1 MRIGIDARLYS
12 PRFGGVGRY
21 VQELIDHLARIDQE
35 NEYILFFNEEDYSQY
50 LAPNARFS
58 KRRITA
64 KKGTLQEQTSFVKD
78 LHREQLDM
86 MHFTNFDVPVLYKK
100 PSIVT
105 IHDLSLIK
113 YPGNPGFLQKMQQNM
128 MLKNVM
134 TNARRIITVS
144 QVIKEEAIKL
154 VGAPV
159 DRIRIIN
166 KAVSEQ
172 FLTESVDKKLLDSLK
187 IRLGIEKPY
196 VLTVSFWHQQSNLIN
211 LIKAYNL
218 FRNRYNTDNQ
228 LVIVGRPNEQ
238 EDAVRQTITELGL
251 GNHVI
256 LTGFVDDRDLPL
268 IYKGAHMYIH
278 PALDEGFGMSVLEA
292 MASEVPVAC
301 SNAGALA
308 EICGADNAIFF
319 EPQDITNIAEAF
331 HHVFDDEH
339 VAAALKKKGLEQV
352 KKYSWQD
359 TAEKTL
365 ALYKEVAQELPA
377 QTSNGGGVVQ
387 GVTGMAGSMTKSM
400 AEAAGKVTKSVGET
414 AGKLEEQGKE
424 ALGKETKKE

>member
-12 PRFGGVGRY
+12 PRFGGIGRY
-21 VQELIDHLARIDQE
+21 VQELIDHLARIDQD

-58 KRRITA
+58 KRRVTA
-64 KKGTLQEQTSFVKD
+64 KKNTLQEQTLFVKD
-78 LHREQLDM
+78 LNREQLDM

-100 PSIVT
+100 PCIVT

-113 YPGNPGFLQKMQQNM
+113 YPNTNQGFLQRMQQNM
-128 MLKNVM
+128 MLNNIM
-134 TNARRIITVS
+134 ANARRLITVS

-166 KAVSEQ
+166 EAVSEQ
-172 FLTESVDKKLLDSLK
+172 FQTESFDKKLLESLK

-196 VLTVSFWHQQSNLIN
+196 VLTVSFWHKQSNLIN
-211 LIKAYNL
+211 LVKAYNL

-228 LVIVGRPNEQ
+228 LIIVGKPNEQ
-238 EDAVRQTITELGL
+238 EDSVRQVITELGL

-268 IYKGAHMYIH
+268 IYKGAQMYIH

-292 MASEVPVAC
+292 MASNVPVAC
-301 SNAGALA
+301 ANAGALA

-319 EPQDITNIAEAF
+319 EPQDTTNIAEAF

-339 VAAALKKKGLEQV
+339 VASALKKKGLEQA

-377 QTSNGGGVVQ
+377 QNGGIVQ
-387 GVTGMAGSMTKSM
+387 SVGGMAGSMTRSM
-400 AEAAGKVTKSVGET
+400 TETAGKMTKSVSET
-414 AGKLEEQGKE
+414 AGKLQEQGKE
-424 ALGKETKKE
+424 TLEKVTKKE